1 MKKTFLAA
9 LGLSAAAL
17 SVSAQE
23 AAPPAAAA
31 GGPRLAKLAVIDLGV
46 VSRDS
51 ALGKSY
57 ATRIEG
63 LEKDI
68 QAEVAKK
75 QTEVQKLEAAIK
87 ALQEELEKQASVL
100 SPEAA
105 DRKRQDI
112 TKKTRERQAFVEDSQ
127 GELQRM
133 RERAQAQADSLN
145 SEFQQKLKPHIE
157 AVAKEK
163 GVDIILTSQVTLT
176 MSREFDIS
184 QAVIAKVD
192 AAEKPLP
199 AKASAA
205 APASTPVKPSSA
217 PAAAP
222 APPSSAPAPAPS
234 PGPQP

>member
-9 LGLSAAAL
+9 LGLSAAA
-17 SVSAQE
+17 VSLHAQE
-23 AAPPAAAA
+23 AAPAA
-31 GGPRLAKLAVIDLGV
+31 GALRSPKLAVIDLSV

-57 ATRIEG
+57 ASRIEG
-63 LEKDI
+63 LEKEI
-68 QAEVAKK
+68 QSEVAKR
-75 QTEVQKLEAAIK
+75 QGEVQKLEAAIK
-87 ALQEELEKQASVL
+87 GLQDELEKQASVL

-176 MSREFDIS
+176 MNREFDIS

-192 AAEKPLP
+192 AVEKPLP
-199 AKASAA
+199 AKAAAA
-205 APASTPVKPSSA
+205 APAAPAKPS
-217 PAAAP
+217 P
-222 APPSSAPAPAPS
+222 APPPTPP
-234 PGPQP
+234 PPP